1 LKFWRRLDLNS
12 TTSRIS
18 SEINNGLLDTWP
30 LSTLS
35 LLKCLLISKPFTQVN
50 IETTVSGGELNTT
63 LMNFQ
68 KSKSTIKDLMQSMDP
83 IFLHMLLSNQFPKEL
98 KLDIG
103 VSEEKLKSLDF
114 CWAIPNKISKML
126 SIHHLKNGSKKI
138 NFT

>member
-1 LKFWRRLDLNS
+1 
-12 TTSRIS
+12 
-18 SEINNGLLDTWP
+18 
-30 LSTLS
+30 
-35 LLKCLLISKPFTQVN
+35 VN

-114 CWAIPNKISKML
+114 C
-126 SIHHLKNGSKKI
+126 
-138 NFT
+138 